1 MLIGYHIFF
10 PSEVVEDKL
19 VASLQSKHNL
29 YEESSL
35 IDKNATLDDDP
46 GSGSM
51 FGL

>member
-1 MLIGYHIFF
+1 MLIGYHLFF

-19 VASLQSKHNL
+19 VPSLQSKHSL
-29 YEESSL
+29 YEESSP
-35 IDKNATLDDDP
+35 IDKNATLVDGP

>member
-1 MLIGYHIFF
+1 MLIGYHLFF

-19 VASLQSKHNL
+19 AAAEQPKHNL
-29 YEESSL
+29 YEESSP
-35 IDKNATLDDDP
+35 IDKNATLDDGP